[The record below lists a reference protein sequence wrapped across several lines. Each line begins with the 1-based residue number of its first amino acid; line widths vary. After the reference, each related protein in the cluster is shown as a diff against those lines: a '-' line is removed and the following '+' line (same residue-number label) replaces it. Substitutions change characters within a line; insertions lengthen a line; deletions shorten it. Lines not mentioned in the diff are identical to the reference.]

1 MFASNWNHKT
11 THDIIYKNSEP
22 LYIQMAPF
30 NVVMPKECWKV
41 SQLKGK
47 YATWLSMLIQA
58 IWLKGTR
65 ETINK
70 KFMF

>member
-11 THDIIYKNSEP
+11 THDVICKNSEP

-30 NVVMPKECWKV
+30 NIVMQKEGWRV

-47 YATWLSMLIQA
+47 YAT
-58 IWLKGTR
+58 
-65 ETINK
+65 
-70 KFMF
+70 

>member
-11 THDIIYKNSEP
+11 THDVICKNSEP

-30 NVVMPKECWKV
+30 NIVMQKEGWRV

-47 YATWLSMLIQA
+47 YATWLSMLIQE
-58 IWLKGTR
+58 IWLKGTHER
-65 ETINK
+65 INK